1 MTLLDTA
8 LQQQQ
13 RERQKAK
20 NCLTTCNT
28 SVVILAQLCR
38 VVHAQCTV
46 STECCQAHARHG
58 LNPCSC
64 VSTVSATPTCVYHF
78 TGIKAIKLYA
88 WEQSFKERILSLR
101 HLELIQIRHVAYLDV
116 IQSLV
121 FGCTPI
127 MISLAAFAVYTAQ
140 GYALTPAVAFPALA
154 LFNLL
159 RFPITMLPW
168 YLMEFINGW
177 VALGRIQR
185 FMQVSHQLYIA
196 CFAADLLLCFCIYVA
211 V

>member
-1 MTLLDTA
+1 ML
-8 LQQQQ
+8 
-13 RERQKAK
+13 
-20 NCLTTCNT
+20 
-28 SVVILAQLCR
+28 SVQSAEGLV
-38 VVHAQCTV
+38 
-46 STECCQAHARHG
+46 QAHHHI
-58 LNPCSC
+58 
-64 VSTVSATPTCVYHF
+64 VSNHEVWLSTSSATLICVYHS

-177 VALGRIQR
+177 VALGRMQR
-185 FMQVSHQLYIA
+185 FIQVSHQL
-196 CFAADLLLCFCIYVA
+196 
-211 V
+211 

>member
-1 MTLLDTA
+1 M
-8 LQQQQ
+8 
-13 RERQKAK
+13 
-20 NCLTTCNT
+20 
-28 SVVILAQLCR
+28 VILAQLCK

-46 STECCQAHARHG
+46 GTECCQAHVHHG

-64 VSTVSATPTCVYHF
+64 VSTVSATLIGVYDF

-88 WEQSFKERILSLR
+88 WEQSFKERILSIR

-185 FMQVSHQLYIA
+185 FMQVSHQLYVLV
-196 CFAADLLLCFCIYVA
+196 LLLV
-211 V
+211 